1 MLTPEP
7 DAGELRRLRQTT
19 RGCSPLHEDPQNE
32 APGHD
37 QPQHEAPRHENPRHE
52 NPRHEDAAA
61 PREDAA
67 ALGEVSNAWLM
78 ARARELSAVGQY
90 SDTQGQSEAIGQADG
105 LLAEARR
112 RGEPRMIAQLLRH
125 CAALR
130 LSTAG
135 CPASA
140 EPLLDELLTHS
151 RRHGLVVFQADSHAL
166 RGHRAL
172 LTGAEDSALTE
183 VARGLAML
191 DEDPA
196 PDHVLGLRSWERV
209 LATALVDLGLVLTQL
224 GVYEMADEV
233 MSRAHQRIREGGG
246 PHEIAVHLINRCRML
261 LGWGL
266 RLERVGHSEE
276 AERRFNT
283 AAAIADAAE
292 GPWHESLFPRLA
304 ERPAA
309 EQMPPLGAAHAL
321 ARPAAEHISR
331 LRGLLEPER
340 AIHPRERIT
349 TTIAL
354 SRCLVRAGR
363 EDEAGELLARVRG
376 ELTADASDP
385 TLGLALTREYTW
397 LTAPASDATDSA
409 LRSYAAELENELWA
423 MRQARVSTLLT
434 RLENARLSNKHDAIT
449 RQALQDSL
457 TGLNNRRAL
466 DERLEQLHACPT
478 AQPLVV
484 ALVDLDGF
492 KEVNDRSSHAE
503 GDDALRAIADTL
515 RNTLR
520 ADDFVARYGG
530 DEFVILLPGV
540 ALDAAESALRRTVH
554 AVGRLPAG
562 VARGV
567 TLSIGAVSARPEES
581 PVRTLARAD
590 EAMYRA
596 KRAGGNGVHVC
607 EPAAETGR
615 LDGQHRWIPPDPLT

>member
-19 RGCSPLHEDPQNE
+19 RGCAPLHEEPRNE
-32 APGHD
+32 DARHD
-37 QPQHEAPRHENPRHE
+37 
-52 NPRHEDAAA
+52 DAAA

-67 ALGEVSNAWLM
+67 ALGEVSDAWLM
-78 ARARELSAVGQY
+78 ARARELSAVGQF
-90 SDTQGQSEAIGQADG
+90 SDAQGQAEAAGQADG

-130 LSTAG
+130 MATAG

-140 EPLLDELLTHS
+140 EPLLDELLAHS

-172 LTGAEDSALTE
+172 LSGAEDSALTE
-183 VARGLAML
+183 VAHGLAML

-224 GVYEMADEV
+224 GIYEMADEV
-233 MSRAHQRIREGGG
+233 MARAHQRIREGGG

-266 RLERVGHSEE
+266 RIERAGHSDE
-276 AERRFNT
+276 AERRYNT
-283 AAAIADAAE
+283 AAAIADATE
-292 GPWHESLFPRLA
+292 GPWRESLFPRLA
-304 ERPAA
+304 GRPAA
-309 EQMPPLGAAHAL
+309 EQMPALGAAHAL

-331 LRGLLEPER
+331 LRGLLELDR

-363 EDEAGELLARVRG
+363 EVEAGELLARVRR

-385 TLGLALTREYTW
+385 TLGLALTREYTR
-397 LTAPASDATDSA
+397 LTDPGTGDADSA

-466 DERLEQLHACPT
+466 DERLEQLHACPS

-503 GDDALRAIADTL
+503 GDDALRAIADAL

-530 DEFVILLPGV
+530 DEFVVLLPGV
-540 ALDAAESALRRTVH
+540 ALEAAESALRRTVH
-554 AVGRLPAG
+554 AVGRLPAE

-581 PVRTLARAD
+581 QVRTLARAD

-596 KRAGGNGVHVC
+596 KRAGGNGVHIW
-607 EPAAETGR
+607 EPLAETGR
-615 LDGQHRWIPPDPLT
+615 RDEQRLWTPPDPPA